1 VKRPAKAGHYTR
13 IVRLKADTTYAK
25 GFRMTRVLGLALLT
39 LSLAAPAAADVTLKQ
54 TMNGKGMGVNGQ
66 STGTAYIKG
75 NKMRSE
81 MQVGDRT
88 QIAIFDLDA
97 QKMYSFDSKKKEADV
112 WDMAAFA
119 AELSK
124 TVDTSAMKAT
134 LKPNGQTKQIG
145 GQTANGYDLEISMPA
160 AMGGSKGMTMTV
172 TMTGTTWIAKN
183 APGTAE
189 YTRFYMAAAEKGW
202 IFSDPR
208 AAKASPGQARA
219 TTEMYKQFAEAGGIA
234 YETDMQMKMSSSGG
248 AGNPLGGLLA
258 RMGNMSMA
266 TTIQS
271 VETSPL
277 ADDLFAPPAGYKLN
291 QKK

>member
-1 VKRPAKAGHYTR
+1 
-13 IVRLKADTTYAK
+13 
-25 GFRMTRVLGLALLT
+25 MTRVLGLALLA
-39 LSLAAPAAADVTLKQ
+39 LSLAVPAAADLTLKQ
-54 TMNGKGMGVNGQ
+54 TMTGKGMGINGQ
-66 STGTAYIKG
+66 SSGTAYIKG

-124 TVDTSAMKAT
+124 TVDTSSMKSS

-145 GQTANGYDLEISMPA
+145 GQTAAGYDLEVSMPSA
-160 AMGGSKGMTMTV
+160 IGGNPDMMMTV
-172 TMTGTTWIAKN
+172 TMTGTTWIVKN
-183 APGTAE
+183 APGTAD
-189 YTRFYMAAAEKGW
+189 YINFYKAAAEKGW

-208 AAKASPGQARA
+208 AAKSSPGQARA
-219 TTEMYKQFAEAGGIA
+219 TTEMYKQFADAGGIA
-234 YETDMQMKMSSSGG
+234 YETDMQMKVSSTGGG

-266 TTIQS
+266 TTVQS
-271 VETSPL
+271 VETGAL
-277 ADDLFAPPAGYKLN
+277 TDDLFAPPAGYKLN

>member
-1 VKRPAKAGHYTR
+1 M
-13 IVRLKADTTYAK
+13 I
-25 GFRMTRVLGLALLT
+25 RVLGLAFLV
-39 LSLAAPAAADVTLKQ
+39 LSLAVPAAADLTLKQ

-112 WDMAAFA
+112 WDMAVFA

-124 TVDTSAMKAT
+124 TVDMSAMKSS

-145 GQTANGYDLEISMPA
+145 GQTAAGYDLEVSMPSA
-160 AMGGSKGMTMTV
+160 IGGNPDMMMTV
-172 TMTGTTWIAKN
+172 TMTGTTWIVKN
-183 APGTAE
+183 APGSAD
-189 YTRFYMAAAEKGW
+189 YINFYKAAAEKGW

-208 AAKASPGQARA
+208 AAKSSPGQARA
-219 TTEMYKQFAEAGGIA
+219 TAEMYKQFADTGGIP
-234 YETDMQMKMSSSGG
+234 YETDLQMKASSTGGG

-266 TTIQS
+266 TTVQS
-271 VETSPL
+271 VETGAL
-277 ADDLFAPPAGYKLN
+277 TDDLFAPPAGYKLN

>member
-1 VKRPAKAGHYTR
+1 
-13 IVRLKADTTYAK
+13 
-25 GFRMTRVLGLALLT
+25 MTRVLGFALFV
-39 LSLAAPAAADVTLKQ
+39 LSLAAPAAADLTLKQ

-124 TVDTSAMKAT
+124 TVDTSAMKSS

-145 GQTANGYDLEISMPA
+145 GQTAAGYDLEVSMPSA
-160 AMGGSKGMTMTV
+160 IGGNPDMMMTV
-172 TMTGTTWIAKN
+172 TMTGTTWIVKN
-183 APGTAE
+183 APGSAD
-189 YTRFYMAAAEKGW
+189 YINFYKAAAEKGW
-202 IFSDPR
+202 IFGDPR
-208 AAKASPGQARA
+208 AAKSSPGQARA
-219 TTEMYKQFAEAGGIA
+219 TVEMYKQFADAGGIA
-234 YETDMQMKMSSSGG
+234 YETDMQMKVSSTGGG
-248 AGNPLGGLLA
+248 AANPLGGLLA

-266 TTIQS
+266 TTVQS
-271 VETSPL
+271 AETGAL
-277 ADDLFAPPAGYKLN
+277 TDDLFAPPAGYKLN

>member
-1 VKRPAKAGHYTR
+1 
-13 IVRLKADTTYAK
+13 
-25 GFRMTRVLGLALLT
+25 MTRVLGFVLLSLT
-39 LSLAAPAAADVTLKQ
+39 LAAPAAADLTLKQ
-54 TMNGKGMGVNGQ
+54 TMNGKGLGLNGQ

-88 QIAIFDLDA
+88 QIAIFDIDA

-119 AELSK
+119 AEISK
-124 TVDTSAMKAT
+124 TVDVSAMKAT
-134 LKPNGQTKQIG
+134 LTPNGQTKQIG
-145 GQTANGYDLEISMPA
+145 GQTANGYDFEISMPA
-160 AMGGSKGMTMTV
+160 PMGGSKDMMMTV
-172 TMTGTTWIAKN
+172 TMTGTTWIVKD

-189 YTRFYMAAAEKGW
+189 YTRFYTTAAEKGW

-208 AAKASPGQARA
+208 AAKGSPGQARA
-219 TTEMYKQFAEAGGIA
+219 MTEMYKQFAETGGIP
-234 YETDMQMKMSSSGG
+234 YETDMQMKMSSTGGG

-271 VETSPL
+271 VETGAL

>member
-1 VKRPAKAGHYTR
+1 
-13 IVRLKADTTYAK
+13 
-25 GFRMTRVLGLALLT
+25 MTRVLGLALLT
-39 LSLAAPAAADVTLKQ
+39 LSLAAPAAADLTLKQ

-134 LKPNGQTKQIG
+134 LTPNGQTKQIG

-160 AMGGSKGMTMTV
+160 AMGGSKDMTMTV
-172 TMTGTTWIAKN
+172 TMTGTTWIVKN

-248 AGNPLGGLLA
+248 GAGNPLGGLLA
-258 RMGNMSMA
+258 RMGNMSMT

-271 VETSPL
+271 VETGAV

>member
-1 VKRPAKAGHYTR
+1 
-13 IVRLKADTTYAK
+13 
-25 GFRMTRVLGLALLT
+25 MTRVLGLALLV
-39 LSLAAPAAADVTLKQ
+39 LALAAPAAADLTLKQ
-54 TMNGKGMGVNGQ
+54 TMTGKGLGVNGQ
-66 STGTAYIKG
+66 STGTTYIKG

-124 TVDTSAMKAT
+124 TVDTSAMKT
-134 LKPNGQTKQIG
+134 SLTPNGQTKQIA
-145 GQTANGYDLEISMPA
+145 GQTASGYDLEVSMPA
-160 AMGGSKGMTMTV
+160 AMGGNKDMMMTV
-172 TMTGTTWIAKN
+172 TMTGPTWIVKN
-183 APGTAE
+183 APGTAD
-189 YTRFYMAAAEKGW
+189 YIRFYKAAAEKGW
-202 IFSDPR
+202 VFSDPR
-208 AAKASPGQARA
+208 AAKGSPGPARA
-219 TTEMYKQFAEAGGIA
+219 TTEMYKQFVDAGGIA
-234 YETDMQMKMSSSGG
+234 YETDMQMKMSSTGGG

-266 TTIQS
+266 TTVQS
-271 VETSPL
+271 VETGAL
-277 ADDLFAPPAGYKLN
+277 TDDLFAPPAGYKLN